1 MPKLNPDERD
11 ELLIELKTVMVGME
25 GTEEKGMAGDIKEI
39 IKQQKIQ
46 NGKVTKNTTFRKFG
60 TWVGGTLFLA
70 ILILL
75 GNMLIGG

>member
-1 MPKLNPDERD
+1 MLELKPEERD

-46 NGKVTKNTTFRKFG
+46 NSKVGKNTTFRKFG
-60 TWVGGTLFLA
+60 TRVGGTLFLA